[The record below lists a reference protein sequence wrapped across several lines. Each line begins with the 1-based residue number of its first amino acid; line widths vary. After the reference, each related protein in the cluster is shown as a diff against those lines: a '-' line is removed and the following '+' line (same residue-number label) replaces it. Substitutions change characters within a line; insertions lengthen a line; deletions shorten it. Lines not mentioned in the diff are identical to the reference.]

1 MSIKH
6 QIMVDGTILAA
17 YYNTL
22 ETAMRRVEIARAS
35 GHTAEYAG
43 TVEINPLAM
52 VGIK

>member
-6 QIMVDGTILAA
+6 RIEVDGVVVNA

-22 ETAMRRVEIARAS
+22 ETAMQRVKIARAA

-52 VGIK
+52 VGIN